1 MSSNLG
7 SGPPRPVPVPV
18 SRRCARDLPVLPAR
32 GHRTRLAGRPE
43 QVAVVITEDRPAP
56 LHTYPLTGGQ
66 GTYLLTG
73 GQGTLNVNSWVTS
86 SDPFAMVGCA
96 SSP

>member
-1 MSSNLG
+1 M
-7 SGPPRPVPVPV
+7 
-18 SRRCARDLPVLPAR
+18 
-32 GHRTRLAGRPE
+32 
-43 QVAVVITEDRPAP
+43 ITEDRPAP